1 MEIDLLEMRRMVTE
15 LTMMI
20 MRMVCLVLKRQMMI
34 LLKKWEA

>member
-1 MEIDLLEMRRMVTE
+1 MVIE

-20 MRMVCLVLKRQMMI
+20 MRMICLVLKRQVMI